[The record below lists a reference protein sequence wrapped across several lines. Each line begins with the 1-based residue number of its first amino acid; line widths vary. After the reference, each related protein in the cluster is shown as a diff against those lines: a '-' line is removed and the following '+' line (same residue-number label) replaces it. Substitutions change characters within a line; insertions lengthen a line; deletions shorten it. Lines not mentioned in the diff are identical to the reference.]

1 MGVECWYRPPVLNL
15 SQIQLPY
22 TMTQEKMSS
31 EVFETKIQGE
41 QEEKQEIHQQQSSAA
56 LVERHY
62 TRPNLENII
71 LTALRNA
78 GKNVDQLTV
87 DDLAP
92 IDEFHTRGREATANL
107 ASLLNDYLRPNF
119 HVLDVGSGIGGP
131 SRYLASRF
139 GCRVTG
145 LDLVEEYCHVAD
157 SLAKR
162 VKLNNLLTYRQ
173 GDATHIPFDDAT
185 FDVVWTQHASM
196 NIAYKK
202 RFYSEMH
209 RVLKPG
215 GKLAIYDVFKGKT
228 ISIIDGSTS
237 SIHFPVPWAP
247 DPSISY
253 LILREDTRKLLRDVI
268 GFKEVAWEDK
278 TESVIDWIKQ
288 MRMRAQTSGPP
299 QIGLHVLVG
308 RHWSDLVK
316 NLLKNL
322 EEGRIAVA
330 QGIFERS

>member
-1 MGVECWYRPPVLNL
+1 
-15 SQIQLPY
+15 
-22 TMTQEKMSS
+22 
-31 EVFETKIQGE
+31 
-41 QEEKQEIHQQQSSAA
+41 
-56 LVERHY
+56 
-62 TRPNLENII
+62 
-71 LTALRNA
+71 
-78 GKNVDQLTV
+78 
-87 DDLAP
+87 
-92 IDEFHTRGREATANL
+92 
-107 ASLLNDYLRPNF
+107 
-119 HVLDVGSGIGGP
+119 VLDVGSGIGGP
-131 SRYLASRF
+131 SRYLASKF
-139 GCRVTG
+139 GCHVTG
-145 LDLVEEYCHVAD
+145 LDLVEEYCRVAD
-157 SLAKR
+157 SIAKR
-162 VKLNNLLTYRQ
+162 VKLDNLLTYRQ

-215 GKLAIYDVFKGKT
+215 GKLAIYDVFKGSNS
-228 ISIIDGSTS
+228 SIIDGSTS

-253 LILREDTRKLLRDVI
+253 LLLRGEARKLLNEVI
-268 GFKEVAWEDK
+268 GFKEVRWEDK

-288 MRMRAQTSGPP
+288 MVKRAQTSGPP

-308 RHWSDLVK
+308 PQWSGLVK

-322 EEGRIAVA
+322 EEDRIAVA

>member
-1 MGVECWYRPPVLNL
+1 MWNAG
-15 SQIQLPY
+15 IALPFLIYHQSDILY

-31 EVFETKIQGE
+31 EVIEIKIQGE

-56 LVERHY
+56 VVERHY
-62 TRPNLENII
+62 TRPNLENTI

-107 ASLLNDYLRPNF
+107 ASLLNNSLQPNLQ
-119 HVLDVGSGIGGP
+119 VLDVGSGIGGP

-162 VKLNNLLTYRQ
+162 VKLDNLLTYRQ
-173 GDATHIPFDDAT
+173 GDATHIPFDDET

-215 GKLAIYDVFKGKT
+215 GKLAIYDVFKG
-228 ISIIDGSTS
+228 SNSSNIDGSTS
-237 SIHFPVPWAP
+237 SIHFPVPWAS
-247 DPSISY
+247 DPSISH
-253 LILREDTRKLLRDVI
+253 LILREEARKLLKKVV
-268 GFKEVAWEDK
+268 GFREVVWEDK

-288 MRMRAQTSGPP
+288 MRKRAQTSGPP

-308 RHWSDLVK
+308 PQWSDLVK
-316 NLLKNL
+316 NLLRNL

>member
-1 MGVECWYRPPVLNL
+1 MIEIERHEE
-15 SQIQLPY
+15 Q
-22 TMTQEKMSS
+22 QEK
-31 EVFETKIQGE
+31 QR
-41 QEEKQEIHQQQSSAA
+41 IHQLQSSAA
-56 LVERHY
+56 VVERHY
-62 TRPNLENII
+62 TRTNLENTI

-78 GKNVDQLTV
+78 GKDVDQLTV

-107 ASLLNDYLRPNF
+107 ASLLNQDLQPNI

-145 LDLVEEYCHVAD
+145 VDLVGEYCRVAD
-157 SLAKR
+157 SLARR
-162 VKLNNLLTYRQ
+162 VKLGNLLTYRQ
-173 GDATHIPFDDAT
+173 GDATHIPYDDAT

-202 RFYSEMH
+202 RFYSEMY

-215 GKLAIYDVFKGKT
+215 GKLAIYDVFKGSNSSN
-228 ISIIDGSTS
+228 IGGSTS
-237 SIHFPVPWAP
+237 SIHFPVPWAS
-247 DPSISY
+247 DPSISH
-253 LILREDTRKLLRDVI
+253 LLPREDARKLLNEVI
-268 GFKEVAWEDK
+268 RFKEVVWEDK

-288 MRMRAQTSGPP
+288 MIKRAQISGPP

-308 RHWSDLVK
+308 PHWSELVK

>member
-1 MGVECWYRPPVLNL
+1 M
-15 SQIQLPY
+15 I
-22 TMTQEKMSS
+22 QEKISS
-31 EVFETKIQGE
+31 EVIEMKRQKE
-41 QEEKQEIHQQQSSAA
+41 QEVRQQLQSSAA
-56 LVERHY
+56 VVERHY
-62 TRPNLENII
+62 TRPNLENTI
-71 LTALRNA
+71 LTALKNA
-78 GKNVDQLTV
+78 GKNIDQLKV

-107 ASLLNDYLRPNF
+107 ASLLNNNLQPNF
-119 HVLDVGSGIGGP
+119 HVLDVGAGIGGP
-131 SRYLASRF
+131 SRYLASKF
-139 GCRVTG
+139 GCHVTG
-145 LDLVEEYCHVAD
+145 LDLVSEYCRVAD

-162 VKLNNLLTYRQ
+162 VKLDNLLTYRQ
-173 GDATHIPFDDAT
+173 GDATHMPFDDAT

-215 GKLAIYDVFKGKT
+215 GKLAIYDVFKG
-228 ISIIDGSTS
+228 SNSSNIDGSTS

-247 DPSISY
+247 DPSISH
-253 LILREDTRKLLRDVI
+253 LILGEEARKLLKEVI
-268 GFKEVAWEDK
+268 RFKEVAWEDK

-288 MRMRAQTSGPP
+288 MIKRAQTNGPP

-308 RHWSDLVK
+308 PQWSDLVK

-330 QGIFERS
+330 QGIFERR

>member
-1 MGVECWYRPPVLNL
+1 
-15 SQIQLPY
+15 
-22 TMTQEKMSS
+22 MTQEKMSS
-31 EVFETKIQGE
+31 EVIEIERQEE
-41 QEEKQEIHQQQSSAA
+41 QEEKQEIHQQQQSSAA
-56 LVERHY
+56 VVERHY
-62 TRPNLENII
+62 TRSNLENTI

-107 ASLLNDYLRPNF
+107 ASLLNNNLQPNF

-145 LDLVEEYCHVAD
+145 LDLVSEYCRVAD

-162 VKLNNLLTYRQ
+162 VKLDNLLTYRQ
-173 GDATHIPFDDAT
+173 GDATHIPFEDAT
-185 FDVVWTQHASM
+185 FDIVWTQHASM

-215 GKLAIYDVFKGKT
+215 GKLAIYDVFKG
-228 ISIIDGSTS
+228 SSSDIIYGSTS

-247 DPSISY
+247 HPSISH
-253 LILREDTRKLLRDVI
+253 LILREEARKLLKDVV
-268 GFKEVAWEDK
+268 GFREVAWEDK
-278 TESVIDWIKQ
+278 TESVIDWIRQ
-288 MRMRAQTSGPP
+288 MIRRAQTSGPP

-308 RHWSDLVK
+308 PQWSDLVK

>member
-1 MGVECWYRPPVLNL
+1 MIEIERHEE
-15 SQIQLPY
+15 Q
-22 TMTQEKMSS
+22 QEK
-31 EVFETKIQGE
+31 QR
-41 QEEKQEIHQQQSSAA
+41 IHQLQSSAA
-56 LVERHY
+56 VVERHY
-62 TRPNLENII
+62 SRTNLENTI

-78 GKNVDQLTV
+78 GKDVDQLTV

-107 ASLLNDYLRPNF
+107 ASLLNQDLQPNI

-145 LDLVEEYCHVAD
+145 VDLVGEYCRVAD
-157 SLAKR
+157 SLARR
-162 VKLNNLLTYRQ
+162 VKLGNLLTYRQ
-173 GDATHIPFDDAT
+173 GDATHIPYDDAT

-202 RFYSEMH
+202 RFYSEMY
-209 RVLKPG
+209 RVLKHG
-215 GKLAIYDVFKGKT
+215 GKLAIYDVFKGSNSSN
-228 ISIIDGSTS
+228 IGGLGGSTS
-237 SIHFPVPWAP
+237 SIHFPVPWAS
-247 DPSISY
+247 DPSISH
-253 LILREDTRKLLRDVI
+253 LLPREDARKLLNEVI
-268 GFKEVAWEDK
+268 RFKEVVWEDK

-288 MRMRAQTSGPP
+288 MIKRAQISGPP

-308 RHWSDLVK
+308 PHWSELVK

>member
-1 MGVECWYRPPVLNL
+1 
-15 SQIQLPY
+15 
-22 TMTQEKMSS
+22 
-31 EVFETKIQGE
+31 
-41 QEEKQEIHQQQSSAA
+41 
-56 LVERHY
+56 
-62 TRPNLENII
+62 
-71 LTALRNA
+71 
-78 GKNVDQLTV
+78 V

-107 ASLLNDYLRPNF
+107 ASLLDKNIPSNF

-131 SRYLASRF
+131 SRYLASRY

-145 LDLVEEYCHVAD
+145 LDLVGEYCSVAD

-162 VKLNNLLTYRQ
+162 IKLDNLLTYRQ
-173 GDATHIPFDDAT
+173 GDATHIPFDGAS

-202 RFYSEMH
+202 RFYSEIY

-215 GKLAIYDVFKGKT
+215 GKLAIYDVFKGNNL
-228 ISIIDGSTS
+228 SIIDGSTS

-247 DPSISY
+247 DPSISH
-253 LILREDTRKLLRDVI
+253 LILREDARKLLKEVV

-288 MRMRAQTSGPP
+288 MMKRAQTSGPP
-299 QIGLHVLVG
+299 QLGLHVLVG
-308 RHWSDLVK
+308 PHWSALVK

-322 EEGRIAVA
+322 EEDRIAVA

>member
-1 MGVECWYRPPVLNL
+1 
-15 SQIQLPY
+15 
-22 TMTQEKMSS
+22 MTQEKMSS
-31 EVFETKIQGE
+31 EMIEIERHEE
-41 QEEKQEIHQQQSSAA
+41 QQEKQRIHQLQSSAA
-56 LVERHY
+56 VVERHY
-62 TRPNLENII
+62 TRTNLENTI

-78 GKNVDQLTV
+78 GKDVDQLTV

-107 ASLLNDYLRPNF
+107 ASLLNQDLQPNI

-145 LDLVEEYCHVAD
+145 VDLVGEYCRVAD
-157 SLAKR
+157 SLARR
-162 VKLNNLLTYRQ
+162 VKLGNLLTYRQ
-173 GDATHIPFDDAT
+173 GDATHIPYDDAT

-202 RFYSEMH
+202 RFYSEMY

-215 GKLAIYDVFKGKT
+215 GKLAIFDVFKGSNSSN
-228 ISIIDGSTS
+228 IGGSTS
-237 SIHFPVPWAP
+237 SIHFPVPWAS
-247 DPSISY
+247 DPSISH
-253 LILREDTRKLLRDVI
+253 LLPREDARKLLNEVI
-268 GFKEVAWEDK
+268 RFKEVVWEDK

-288 MRMRAQTSGPP
+288 MIKRAQISGPP

-308 RHWSDLVK
+308 PHWSELVK

-322 EEGRIAVA
+322 EESRIAVA

>member
-1 MGVECWYRPPVLNL
+1 M
-15 SQIQLPY
+15 I
-22 TMTQEKMSS
+22 QEKISS
-31 EVFETKIQGE
+31 EVIEMERQGE
-41 QEEKQEIHQQQSSAA
+41 QEAEKGKQEIQQQQSSAA
-56 LVERHY
+56 AAVERHY
-62 TRPNLENII
+62 TRHNLENTI

-92 IDEFHTRGREATANL
+92 IDEFHTRGREATASL
-107 ASLLNDYLRPNF
+107 ASLLNNNLQQNF
-119 HVLDVGSGIGGP
+119 HVLDVGAGIGGP

-139 GCRVTG
+139 GCCVTG

-162 VKLNNLLTYRQ
+162 VKLDNLLTYRQ
-173 GDATHIPFDDAT
+173 GDATHIPFDDVT

-209 RVLKPG
+209 RVLKPS
-215 GKLAIYDVFKGKT
+215 GKLAIYDVFKG
-228 ISIIDGSTS
+228 SNSSNIDGSIS

-247 DPSISY
+247 DPSISH
-253 LILREDTRKLLRDVI
+253 LISGEEARKLLKEVI

-288 MRMRAQTSGPP
+288 MIKRAQTSGPP

-308 RHWSDLVK
+308 PHWSVLVK

-330 QGIFERS
+330 PGIFERS

>member
-1 MGVECWYRPPVLNL
+1 
-15 SQIQLPY
+15 
-22 TMTQEKMSS
+22 MTQEKMSS
-31 EVFETKIQGE
+31 EVIEMERHGE
-41 QEEKQEIHQQQSSAA
+41 QEEKQEIQQQQSSAA
-56 LVERHY
+56 VVERHY
-62 TRPNLENII
+62 TRSNLENTI

-107 ASLLNDYLRPNF
+107 ASLLNKNLQPNF

-145 LDLVEEYCHVAD
+145 LDLVSEYCRVAD

-162 VKLNNLLTYRQ
+162 VKLDNLLTYRQ
-173 GDATHIPFDDAT
+173 GDATHIPFEDAT
-185 FDVVWTQHASM
+185 FDIVWTQHASM

-209 RVLKPG
+209 RVLKHG
-215 GKLAIYDVFKGKT
+215 GKLAIYDVFKG
-228 ISIIDGSTS
+228 SNNSNIDGSTS

-247 DPSISY
+247 DPSISH
-253 LILREDTRKLLRDVI
+253 LILREEARKLLKKVV
-268 GFKEVAWEDK
+268 GFREVVWEDK

-288 MRMRAQTSGPP
+288 MRKRAQTSGPP

-308 RHWSDLVK
+308 PQWSDLVK
-316 NLLKNL
+316 NLLRNL

>member
-1 MGVECWYRPPVLNL
+1 MWNAG
-15 SQIQLPY
+15 IALPFLIY
-22 TMTQEKMSS
+22 HQSNILHTMTQEKMSS
-31 EVFETKIQGE
+31 EVIEIKIQGE
-41 QEEKQEIHQQQSSAA
+41 LEEKQEIHQQPSSAA
-56 LVERHY
+56 VVERHY
-62 TRPNLENII
+62 TRPNLENTI

-107 ASLLNDYLRPNF
+107 ASLLNNSLQPNLQ
-119 HVLDVGSGIGGP
+119 VLDVGSGIGGP

-162 VKLNNLLTYRQ
+162 VKLDNLLTYLQ

-215 GKLAIYDVFKGKT
+215 GKLAIYDVFKGSN
-228 ISIIDGSTS
+228 ISIIDGSSS

-253 LILREDTRKLLRDVI
+253 LILREDARKLLNEVI

-288 MRMRAQTSGPP
+288 MIKRAQTSGPP
-299 QIGLHVLVG
+299 QIGLHVLVCP
-308 RHWSDLVK
+308 HWGDLVK

>member
-1 MGVECWYRPPVLNL
+1 
-15 SQIQLPY
+15 
-22 TMTQEKMSS
+22 MTQEKMSS
-31 EVFETKIQGE
+31 EVIEIE
-41 QEEKQEIHQQQSSAA
+41 RQEKKQEIERQQSSVVA
-56 LVERHY
+56 VERHY
-62 TRPNLENII
+62 TRSNLENTI
-71 LTALRNA
+71 LTALKNA

-107 ASLLNDYLRPNF
+107 ASLLNNNLQPNF
-119 HVLDVGSGIGGP
+119 HVLDAGAGIGGP
-131 SRYLASRF
+131 SRYLASKF

-145 LDLVEEYCHVAD
+145 LDLVGEYCRVAD

-162 VKLNNLLTYRQ
+162 VRLDNLLSYRQ
-173 GDATHIPFDDAT
+173 GDATHIPFEDAT

-209 RVLKPG
+209 RVLKPV
-215 GKLAIYDVFKGKT
+215 GKLAIYDVFKGSNSSDT
-228 ISIIDGSTS
+228 GGSSS
-237 SIHFPVPWAP
+237 SIHFPVPWAS
-247 DPSISY
+247 DPSISH
-253 LILREDTRKLLRDVI
+253 LILPEEARKLLKEVV

-278 TESVIDWIKQ
+278 TESVIEWIKQ
-288 MRMRAQTSGPP
+288 MKKRAQTSGPP
-299 QIGLHVLVG
+299 PTGLHVLVG
-308 RHWSDLVK
+308 PHWSDLVK
-316 NLLKNL
+316 NLLRNL

>member
-1 MGVECWYRPPVLNL
+1 
-15 SQIQLPY
+15 
-22 TMTQEKMSS
+22 MTQEKMSS
-31 EVFETKIQGE
+31 EVIEIE
-41 QEEKQEIHQQQSSAA
+41 RQEEKQEIHQQHSSAA
-56 LVERHY
+56 VVERHY
-62 TRPNLENII
+62 TRPNLENTI

-78 GKNVDQLTV
+78 GKNIHQLTV

-107 ASLLNDYLRPNF
+107 ASLLNNNLQPNF
-119 HVLDVGSGIGGP
+119 HVLDVGAGIGGP
-131 SRYLASRF
+131 SRYLASKF
-139 GCRVTG
+139 GCHVTG
-145 LDLVEEYCHVAD
+145 LDLVSEYCRVAD

-162 VKLNNLLTYRQ
+162 VKLDNLLTYRQ
-173 GDATHIPFDDAT
+173 GDATHMPFDDAT

-215 GKLAIYDVFKGKT
+215 GKLAIYDVFKG
-228 ISIIDGSTS
+228 SNSSNIDGSTS

-247 DPSISY
+247 DPSISH
-253 LILREDTRKLLRDVI
+253 LILGEEARKLLKEVI
-268 GFKEVAWEDK
+268 RFKEVAWEDK

-288 MRMRAQTSGPP
+288 MIKRAQTNGPP

-308 RHWSDLVK
+308 PQWSDLVK

-330 QGIFERS
+330 QGIFERR

>member
-1 MGVECWYRPPVLNL
+1 
-15 SQIQLPY
+15 
-22 TMTQEKMSS
+22 MTQEKMSS
-31 EVFETKIQGE
+31 EVIEIKRQEE
-41 QEEKQEIHQQQSSAA
+41 QEGEKQEIHQQHSSAA
-56 LVERHY
+56 VIERHY
-62 TRPNLENII
+62 TRPNLENTI
-71 LTALRNA
+71 LTALKNA
-78 GKNVDQLTV
+78 GKDVEQLTV

-107 ASLLNDYLRPNF
+107 ASLLGKNLQPNL
-119 HVLDVGSGIGGP
+119 HVLDVGAGIGGP

-145 LDLVEEYCHVAD
+145 LDLVSEYCRVAD

-162 VKLNNLLTYRQ
+162 VKLDNLLTYRQ
-173 GDATHIPFDDAT
+173 GDATHMPFDDAT

-215 GKLAIYDVFKGKT
+215 GKLAVYDVFKGSNSSN
-228 ISIIDGSTS
+228 IVGSTS

-247 DPSISY
+247 DPSISH
-253 LILREDTRKLLRDVI
+253 LVLREEARKLLKEVV
-268 GFKEVAWEDK
+268 GFKEVIWEDK

-288 MRMRAQTSGPP
+288 MIKRAQTSGPP

-308 RHWSDLVK
+308 PQWSDLVK
-316 NLLKNL
+316 NLLRNL

-330 QGIFERS
+330 QGIFERR

>member
-1 MGVECWYRPPVLNL
+1 MSLIQRSTLNL
-15 SQIQLPY
+15 KYQQFLIRNRN
-22 TMTQEKMSS
+22 MTSNHESTTTSS
-31 EVFETKIQGE
+31 HSTSVS
-41 QEEKQEIHQQQSSAA
+41 KQSSSAA

-62 TRPNLENII
+62 TRPNLENTIV
-71 LTALRNA
+71 TALKNA

-87 DDLAP
+87 DDIAP

-107 ASLLNDYLRPNF
+107 ASLLNKNNLQPNL
-119 HVLDVGSGIGGP
+119 HVLDVGAGIGGP

-139 GCRVTG
+139 GCHVTG
-145 LDLVEEYCHVAD
+145 LDLVEEYCRVAD

-173 GDATHIPFDDAT
+173 GDATHIPYDDAT

-196 NIAYKK
+196 NIADKK
-202 RFYSEMH
+202 GLYSEMH

-215 GKLAIYDVFKGKT
+215 GKLAIYDVFKG
-228 ISIIDGSTS
+228 SNSSNIDGSTSS

-247 DPSISY
+247 DPSISH
-253 LILREDTRKLLRDVI
+253 LISAEETRKLLKEVV

-288 MRMRAQTSGPP
+288 MIKRAQTNGPP

-308 RHWSDLVK
+308 PHWGDLVK

-322 EEGRIAVA
+322 EEERIAVA
-330 QGIFERS
+330 QGIFERG

>member
-1 MGVECWYRPPVLNL
+1 
-15 SQIQLPY
+15 
-22 TMTQEKMSS
+22 MTQEKMSS
-31 EVFETKIQGE
+31 EMIEIERHEE
-41 QEEKQEIHQQQSSAA
+41 QQEKQRIHQLQSSAA
-56 LVERHY
+56 VVERHY
-62 TRPNLENII
+62 TRTNLENTI

-78 GKNVDQLTV
+78 GKDVDQLTV

-107 ASLLNDYLRPNF
+107 ASLLNQDLQPNI

-145 LDLVEEYCHVAD
+145 VDLVGEYCRVAD
-157 SLAKR
+157 SLARR
-162 VKLNNLLTYRQ
+162 VKLGNLLTYRQ
-173 GDATHIPFDDAT
+173 GDATHIPYDDAT

-202 RFYSEMH
+202 RFYSEMY

-215 GKLAIYDVFKGKT
+215 GKLAIYDVFKGSNSSN
-228 ISIIDGSTS
+228 IGGSTS
-237 SIHFPVPWAP
+237 SIHFPVPWAS
-247 DPSISY
+247 DPSISH
-253 LILREDTRKLLRDVI
+253 LLPREDARKLLNEVI
-268 GFKEVAWEDK
+268 RFEEVVWEDK

-288 MRMRAQTSGPP
+288 MIKRAQISGPP

-308 RHWSDLVK
+308 PHWSELVK

>member
-1 MGVECWYRPPVLNL
+1 
-15 SQIQLPY
+15 
-22 TMTQEKMSS
+22 MTQEKMSS
-31 EVFETKIQGE
+31 EVIEIE
-41 QEEKQEIHQQQSSAA
+41 RQEKKQEIERQQSSVVA
-56 LVERHY
+56 VERHY
-62 TRPNLENII
+62 TRSNLENTI
-71 LTALRNA
+71 LTALKNA

-107 ASLLNDYLRPNF
+107 ASLLNNNLQPNF
-119 HVLDVGSGIGGP
+119 HVLDAGAGIGGP
-131 SRYLASRF
+131 SRYLASKF

-145 LDLVEEYCHVAD
+145 LDLVGEYCRVAD

-162 VKLNNLLTYRQ
+162 VRLDNLLTYRQ
-173 GDATHIPFDDAT
+173 GDATHIPFEDAT

-215 GKLAIYDVFKGKT
+215 GKLAIYDVFKGSNSSDT
-228 ISIIDGSTS
+228 GSSSS
-237 SIHFPVPWAP
+237 SIHFPVPWAS
-247 DPSISY
+247 DPSISH
-253 LILREDTRKLLRDVI
+253 LIPPEEARKLLKEVV

-278 TESVIDWIKQ
+278 TESVIEWIKQ
-288 MRMRAQTSGPP
+288 MKKRAQTSGPP
-299 QIGLHVLVG
+299 LTGLHVLVG
-308 RHWSDLVK
+308 PHWSDLVK
-316 NLLKNL
+316 NLLRNL